1 MEKKITEEQLT
12 KIQDQQKE
20 LNGILNEIGL
30 LESQKHALL
39 HQIAGVNKDIEEL
52 KVELEKEYGSVNI
65 DTQTGVY
72 TEVEKEK
79 EEVVENV

>member
-20 LNGILNEIGL
+20 LNNVIREIGL
-30 LESQKHALL
+30 LETQKHALS
-39 HQIAGVNKDIEEL
+39 HQIANINNEIETF
-52 KVELEKEYGSVNI
+52 KKELEEQYGAINISVE
-65 DTQTGVY
+65 DGTY
-72 TEVEKEK
+72 TEIEQK